1 MSGSCSVSRLASK
14 IRGHRL
20 PSPRWRLAI
29 LERLS
34 PVWTV
39 TDSSTSCA
47 VLCTLVRTLEKSGAG
62 VTSAVLS
69 TDEVTLEKSAFLS
82 TLIAAIPVHRGVSR
96 VREALLSMDR
106 AAVKP
111 ARSRMSATY

>member
-1 MSGSCSVSRLASK
+1 MALGNTGEAVAGLD
-14 IRGHRL
+14 GHRFFN
-20 PSPRWRLAI
+20 
-29 LERLS
+29 E
-34 PVWTV
+34 
-39 TDSSTSCA
+39 
-47 VLCTLVRTLEKSGAG
+47 LCGALHTGAHVGKIGAG

-96 VREALLSMDR
+96 VRGALLSMDR

-111 ARSRMSATY
+111 ARSRMSAIY